1 GGRGRA
7 DGKVRIDAG
16 MSGSKHEAA
25 GAEIAVFVGKS
36 LLVEGRKVVGNTKRA
51 AIQGK
56 FDEGITVICTACIG
70 VKSAVADGDIYVT
83 GAVGGKSTS
92 RLPDAAALAI
102 WCIVPDRDWMERGG
116 VESDYPAMIEA
127 VIVVGGPRQVNYS
140 LGEQQ
145 GWTLQLDFVWKVIW
159 PLLLPLPLPGT
170 EPWITTGPPNF
181 SAPLVISS
189 ACKRDVR
196 SCRSPWWRP
205 ARKAFHCCRRLLV
218 CW

>member
-1 GGRGRA
+1 MVA
-7 DGKVRIDAG
+7 VD
-16 MSGSKHEAA
+16 
-25 GAEIAVFVGKS
+25 EIAVFVGKS
-36 LLVEGRKVVGNTKRA
+36 LLVEGSKVVGNTKRA

-70 VKSAVADGDIYVT
+70 VKSAVADGDIHVT

-102 WCIVPDRDWMERGG
+102 WCIVPDRDLMQRGG
-116 VESDYPAMIEA
+116 VVSHYPAMIEA

-140 LGEQQ
+140 LESSKAGRCN
-145 GWTLQLDFVWKVIW
+145 WIFVWKVIW

-189 ACKRDVR
+189 ACKR
-196 SCRSPWWRP
+196 
-205 ARKAFHCCRRLLV
+205 
-218 CW
+218 